1 MSDSLEKSPILPP
14 DQDINFFAATNFRNI
29 SRKFGIK
36 LDDRRRH
43 MYVVGK
49 TGMGKTTLLENMVLN
64 DIYNGH
70 GVGVVDPH
78 GDFAEKIINFIPPNR
93 INDVVYFNPSDIDF
107 PIGFNI
113 LESIDPRYRHLVASG
128 LMGVFKKIWPDVWSA
143 RMEYI
148 LNNTLLALLE
158 FPNTTLLGINRL
170 LADDAYRKRVVRNL
184 KDPVIKSFWETEFA
198 GYNDKY
204 KQEAVAPIQ
213 NKIGQF
219 LSASVIRNIVAQVKS
234 RINIREIM
242 DSRKIF
248 IMNLSK
254 GRIGEDNSRLLGG
267 MLITKI
273 QLAAM
278 ERVDTPERDRKDF
291 FLYVD
296 EFQNFATESF
306 SNILSE
312 ARKYRLDL
320 IMAHQYMEQ
329 LEEEVLAAVIGN
341 VGTLVTFRVGSTDA
355 EILAK
360 EFAPTFLETDL
371 VNLTKFQ
378 IYLKLMIDGVASQP
392 FSADTLAPINLAT
405 DSEQKVVRVSRERYA
420 IPRDKIEDKIMR
432 WTGMESST
440 TSDPDGDEL
449 SDEGDVADGDLVDKK
464 PKEED
469 EYTEDEEGMPVLA
482 FAPKKD
488 IIASVSSKPV
498 GEQKVAK
505 PRTEPLGGS
514 GTGEQKK
521 IENQPQVKPRQ
532 EQQRKPDNRNQN
544 QQNNQKQNQSQN
556 QKPKQNNN
564 QGNNRDRDRDRNRNQ
579 DQDKK
584 KLDIKQS
591 QPVSLV
597 DTSQKGIS
605 LSQAMHSNKQSEST
619 NQNQSSQPKKEF
631 SIEPE
636 IVPMSLS
643 MDEPVVQTV
652 LKEPIPTVLV
662 NTITAPS
669 APLAPKPQTNATGG
683 RIPANTVV
691 KVEDNSNQTS

>member
-1 MSDSLEKSPILPP
+1 MEPNEKEPEIIGNP
-14 DQDINFFAATNFRNI
+14 DVNYFATTNFRNKN
-29 SRKFGIK
+29 RKFGIK

-43 MYVVGK
+43 LYVVGK
-49 TGMGKTTLLENMVLN
+49 TGMGKTTMLENMVLN
-64 DIYNGH
+64 DIYAGH

-78 GDFAEKIINFIPPNR
+78 GDFAEKIIDYIPANR
-93 INDVVYFNPSDIDF
+93 INDVVYFNPADIDF

-170 LADDAYRKRVVRNL
+170 LADNAYRKRVIKNL
-184 KDPVIKSFWETEFA
+184 KDPVIRSFWETEFA
-198 GYNDKY
+198 GYNDRY
-204 KQEAVAPIQ
+204 KQEAVAPVQ

-242 DSRKIF
+242 DTKKIF

-278 ERVDTPERDRKDF
+278 ERVDTPEKERKDF

-320 IMAHQYMEQ
+320 TMAHQYMEQ
-329 LEEEVLAAVIGN
+329 LDETVLAAVIGN

-360 EFAPTFLETDL
+360 EFAPTFIETDL

-392 FSADTLAPINLAT
+392 FSANTLSPINISTHSA
-405 DSEQKVVRVSRERYA
+405 EKVIKVSRERYA
-420 IPRDKIEDKIMR
+420 TSRENIEDKIMR
-432 WTGMESST
+432 WTGMEAGGT
-440 TSDPDGDEL
+440 GDTDA
-449 SDEGDVADGDLVDKK
+449 DEGDENYG
-464 PKEED
+464 
-469 EYTEDEEGMPVLA
+469 EDEEGMPVLLDKKA
-482 FAPKKD
+482 VPPPAPKPPAPTIPKPTPPPIKKPEPAPVKSDFKD
-488 IIASVSSKPV
+488 SK
-498 GEQKVAK
+498 
-505 PRTEPLGGS
+505 
-514 GTGEQKK
+514 
-521 IENQPQVKPRQ
+521 
-532 EQQRKPDNRNQN
+532 
-544 QQNNQKQNQSQN
+544 
-556 QKPKQNNN
+556 
-564 QGNNRDRDRDRNRNQ
+564 
-579 DQDKK
+579 
-584 KLDIKQS
+584 
-591 QPVSLV
+591 PVSLV
-597 DTSQKGIS
+597 DTNQKGIS
-605 LSQAMHSNKQSEST
+605 LSQALQTNKQPVKNERKHEYKST
-619 NQNQSSQPKKEF
+619 SANQ
-631 SIEPE
+631 
-636 IVPMSLS
+636 
-643 MDEPVVQTV
+643 
-652 LKEPIPTVLV
+652 
-662 NTITAPS
+662 TAPKQPTTINPPLPTIAS
-669 APLAPKPQTNATGG
+669 RRDPLGTSVELTKPSVPPAPVIAPKPLPENRPEKKISPNGVTKVDD
-683 RIPANTVV
+683 AN
-691 KVEDNSNQTS
+691 Q

>member
-1 MSDSLEKSPILPP
+1 MEPSEKEP
-14 DQDINFFAATNFRNI
+14 DIIGNPDVNYFATTNFRNKN
-29 SRKFGIK
+29 RKFGIK

-43 MYVVGK
+43 LYVVGK
-49 TGMGKTTLLENMVLN
+49 TGMGKTTMLENMVLN
-64 DIYNGH
+64 DIYAGH

-78 GDFAEKIINFIPPNR
+78 GDFAEKIIDYIPANR

-170 LADDAYRKRVVRNL
+170 LADNAYRKRVIKNL
-184 KDPVIKSFWETEFA
+184 KDPVIRSFWETEFA
-198 GYNDKY
+198 GYNDRY
-204 KQEAVAPIQ
+204 KQEAVAPVQ

-219 LSASVIRNIVAQVKS
+219 LSASVIRNIVAQTKS

-242 DSRKIF
+242 DTKKIF

-278 ERVDTPERDRKDF
+278 ERVDTPEKDRKDF

-320 IMAHQYMEQ
+320 TMAHQYMEQ
-329 LEEEVLAAVIGN
+329 LDETVLAAVIGN

-360 EFAPTFLETDL
+360 EFAPTFIETDL

-392 FSADTLAPINLAT
+392 FSANTLSPINIST
-405 DSEQKVVRVSRERYA
+405 HSTEKVIKVSRERYA
-420 IPRDKIEDKIMR
+420 TSRENIEDKIMR
-432 WTGMESST
+432 WTGMEAGGT
-440 TSDPDGDEL
+440 GDTDV
-449 SDEGDVADGDLVDKK
+449 DED
-464 PKEED
+464 D
-469 EYTEDEEGMPVLA
+469 ENYGEDEEGMPVLLDKMVA
-482 FAPKKD
+482 PPMVPVAPK
-488 IIASVSSKPV
+488 APTPSAV
-498 GEQKVAK
+498 
-505 PRTEPLGGS
+505 
-514 GTGEQKK
+514 KK
-521 IENQPQVKPRQ
+521 LPILTP
-532 EQQRKPDNRNQN
+532 
-544 QQNNQKQNQSQN
+544 SQN
-556 QKPKQNNN
+556 RGSSILPERKIGTTPPPV
-564 QGNNRDRDRDRNRNQ
+564 
-579 DQDKK
+579 KK
-584 KLDIKQS
+584 SEPAPVKSDIKDS
-591 QPVSLV
+591 QPISLV

-605 LSQAMHSNKQSEST
+605 LSQAVQTNKQ
-619 NQNQSSQPKKEF
+619 P
-631 SIEPE
+631 
-636 IVPMSLS
+636 
-643 MDEPVVQTV
+643 
-652 LKEPIPTVLV
+652 
-662 NTITAPS
+662 
-669 APLAPKPQTNATGG
+669 
-683 RIPANTVV
+683 V
-691 KVEDNSNQTS
+691 KVEKKHEHKPVQVSQTVPKQATNANPPLPRRLPTAVEDPRFSRIGTSGELPKPPAPPATPASVIPPKPLPINQTEKKIFPDKIVHIDDDTDNGLPAGRQVDKN